1 MWRLYLSN
9 KLLQVL
15 IYDHTSLF
23 SQSFNIISDVDYAFE
38 EKRGPQPWHKHDLG
52 YNLHT
57 QVINIMAKQKQQKY
71 KNDRFKESDHSRINP
86 FPKFD
91 W

>member
-1 MWRLYLSN
+1 MT
-9 KLLQVL
+9 KFKQ
-15 IYDHTSLF
+15 
-23 SQSFNIISDVDYAFE
+23 
-38 EKRGPQPWHKHDLG
+38 
-52 YNLHT
+52 
-57 QVINIMAKQKQQKY
+57 QKQQKY